1 MSSMLL
7 KTGGLDN
14 MHSQTSDGV
23 GWGGGGG
30 GTVDGG
36 RSMPKN
42 NLFLVENVHVIQHLG
57 LDGLTATN

>member
-23 GWGGGGG
+23 GWGRGHCRWGQ
-30 GTVDGG
+30 
-36 RSMPKN
+36 
-42 NLFLVENVHVIQHLG
+42 VHAQKQFISG
-57 LDGLTATN
+57 